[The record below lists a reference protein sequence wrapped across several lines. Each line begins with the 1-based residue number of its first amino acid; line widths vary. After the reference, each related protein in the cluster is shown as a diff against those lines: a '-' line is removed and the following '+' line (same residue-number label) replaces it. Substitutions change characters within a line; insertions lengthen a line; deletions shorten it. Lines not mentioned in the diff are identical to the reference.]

1 MLSDRKRK
9 PYTSCLQH
17 PSLFSFIALSYS
29 GMLMVLELCF
39 DLFLLLDAW
48 LWFQIR
54 ALNWR
59 ALISTNSLYS
69 SGVGQANTH
78 PFSSLLLCQF
88 LSVFL
93 QPALNLYKSFS
104 FTLLNKVCIH
114 QHSYCRT
121 LHYISSLI
129 ITTMSSFIILL
140 PSLAHL
146 SCFQVS
152 ATSYWPCSRYLF
164 PFENEDFWSYLSRVM
179 EIYMIS
185 QMWNSSH
192 FSQHDRENAL
202 SHFIVASWYE
212 F

>member
-54 ALNWR
+54 ALTWR

-78 PFSSLLLCQF
+78 PFSSLFLCQF

-104 FTLLNKVCIH
+104 FTLLNKVCVH

-129 ITTMSSFIILL
+129 ITNYYELLHYSSPQFGSSLLLSSLSNQLLALFSLSLSIWKWRFLILFK
-140 PSLAHL
+140 PS
-146 SCFQVS
+146 
-152 ATSYWPCSRYLF
+152 Y
-164 PFENEDFWSYLSRVM
+164 EN
-179 EIYMIS
+179 IYDLIFL
-185 QMWNSSH
+185 NT
-192 FSQHDRENAL
+192 
-202 SHFIVASWYE
+202 IVKML
-212 F
+212 